1 MSATKKDANTLSQSS
16 NSEQQQQ
23 PSIFTPE
30 YYLLKGP
37 MPDLSKMNK
46 NELKSECE
54 LWRRLWAWV
63 PDEVKYYVARTGKL
77 LGVTQRNYKRYLGVL
92 LETHWDLKSIELG
105 VADKVYDT
113 TSGKW
118 FYEKKVIRMGV
129 GSLIDFQWIEERKAE
144 EELGEETPPP
154 PPELQKTQE
163 PIETAEEE
171 ESEIKPE

>member
-1 MSATKKDANTLSQSS
+1 
-16 NSEQQQQ
+16 
-23 PSIFTPE
+23 
-30 YYLLKGP
+30 
-37 MPDLSKMNK
+37 
-46 NELKSECE
+46 
-54 LWRRLWAWV
+54 
-63 PDEVKYYVARTGKL
+63 
-77 LGVTQRNYKRYLGVL
+77 VL

-118 FYEKKVIRMGV
+118 FYEKKIIRMGV

-163 PIETAEEE
+163 PIQTAEEE
-171 ESEIKPE
+171 ESELKPE